1 MAMGPK
7 IDAHLLLA
15 DGGRTVKVV
24 GPTGDW
30 DRYAVSATFKVVIAQ
45 VQGEEIVLAVGHSDE
60 PYTPDKTWWDADA
73 KIKSADA
80 SVKFV
85 AGWAS
90 AWAIASV
97 KTRDNQYQPYSWSVD
112 TRLLDTPSPA
122 PPGYPPPWP
131 AP

>member
-45 VQGEEIVLAVGHSDE
+45 VQDEEIVLAVGH
-60 PYTPDKTWWDADA
+60 
-73 KIKSADA
+73 
-80 SVKFV
+80 
-85 AGWAS
+85 
-90 AWAIASV
+90 
-97 KTRDNQYQPYSWSVD
+97 
-112 TRLLDTPSPA
+112 
-122 PPGYPPPWP
+122 
-131 AP
+131 